1 MVSLF
6 GMTET
11 TGILTH
17 GQSLSVWRHVD
28 DEGAAIAMTIHLSK
42 ACLQLPFQ
50 CWDVEDGHVLLIEA
64 ALQQLAWVDS
74 ILPASCSHTCWISK
88 ASIIFQYNHNM
99 VLLYIRLTK

>member
-64 ALQQLAWVDS
+64 ALQLKRMFTTAVSMLGCGGWTCPVDRS
-74 ILPASCSHTCWISK
+74 GSSATGVGGLYFTC
-88 ASIIFQYNHNM
+88 F
-99 VLLYIRLTK
+99 V